1 MSDDLRSAPV
11 AADAQAAPSSAEA
24 TAAPEPDALAPE
36 PAEPDRD
43 PASLA
48 PGALWNGD
56 TGTLPRDTR
65 RAIVRLVQGPYLSAE
80 RQPDLWNALMSDE
93 AVVQRHLAD
102 MFLALVID
110 RETGLAFVRNAD
122 DPTGAA
128 PSVVRTMPLTFIDT
142 ALLLHLRTL
151 LLRVPA
157 AGQRAFVDREELL
170 DHLRVYRPRTSTDE
184 SGFDKRVSASVT
196 KMVKASLLRETSV
209 GERYEIS
216 PILALVFGPDEVAAV
231 AREYRRMLSD
241 DPGAKGSGPDNADD
255 AADAGDPEDAA
266 GTRVPEE
273 AQ

>member
-1 MSDDLRSAPV
+1 MSDDLRSAPS
-11 AADAQAAPSSAEA
+11 AADAQAVPGSAEA
-24 TAAPEPDALAPE
+24 TAAQAPDALAPE

-48 PGALWNGD
+48 PGALWDGD
-56 TGTLPRDTR
+56 AGALPRDTR

-184 SGFDKRVSASVT
+184 SGFDKRVSASVS
-196 KMVKASLLRETSV
+196 KMLKASLLRETSV

-231 AREYRRMLSD
+231 AREYRRML
-241 DPGAKGSGPDNADD
+241 GDD
-255 AADAGDPEDAA
+255 AGAEGPAAA
-266 GTRVPEE
+266 GAGAEGSDPDDADGAADPDEE
-273 AQ
+273 DQ